1 MNSFSRAATKV
12 KLKKVEEQADTFED
26 AIALLDDDMKTE
38 IENLKS
44 DDHESRLVNIRSESK
59 CVIVIQKYC
68 QMRSNGE
75 VGATSY

>member
-1 MNSFSRAATKV
+1 LIKIFPLVATKV

-44 DDHESRLVNIRSESK
+44 DDHESRSVNARL
-59 CVIVIQKYC
+59 
-68 QMRSNGE
+68 
-75 VGATSY
+75 ASY